1 MRLASETGLTGHL
14 VQGAPLSLNEFLFYH
29 GASSTL
35 VASDSFYGG
44 YEKEETPSWF
54 ARLWFKLTRGGSFR
68 VARLPIYRTSR
79 VVSHGSP
86 STLLHET
93 AQLCKALGQSTGSHL
108 PMEPRRSPATS

>member
-14 VQGAPLSLNEFLFYH
+14 LEGAPLSLNEFLFYH

-44 YEKEETPSWF
+44 YHEDETPTWF

-68 VARLPIYRTSR
+68 KTRLPIYRCVKMQMTTK
-79 VVSHGSP
+79 GSVRCF
-86 STLLHET
+86 LL
-93 AQLCKALGQSTGSHL
+93 K
-108 PMEPRRSPATS
+108 MK